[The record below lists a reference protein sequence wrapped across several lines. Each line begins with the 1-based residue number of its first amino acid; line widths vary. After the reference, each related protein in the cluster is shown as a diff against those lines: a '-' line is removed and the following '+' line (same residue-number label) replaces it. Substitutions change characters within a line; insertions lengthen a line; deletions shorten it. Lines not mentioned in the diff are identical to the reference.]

1 MPITE
6 QVSRI
11 LAFYDGER
19 PGVKANLARL
29 LMHGRMAGSGK
40 LVILPVDQGFE
51 HGPARSFAPNP
62 PAYDPQYVFEL
73 AVEAQLSA
81 LAAPFGLLAAGADR
95 FAGAVPL
102 ILKANSANSF
112 AMNDDQAI
120 TGTVRDALELG
131 CSAIGF
137 TIYPGADAQYAMFEE
152 VRASA
157 AEARASGL
165 AVIVWAY
172 PRGGKL
178 SKAGETALDV
188 VAYSAHMAAL
198 LGAHII
204 KVKLPSA
211 HVEQEEAKSAYAGMG
226 IDFSVLS
233 NRVAHVVK
241 AAFDGRRIVVFSG
254 GPAKDSQALYDEVRA
269 IRAGGGQGSI
279 VGRNSFQRPRQ
290 EALAMLDTVIRIYL
304 GEAVGA

>member
-178 SKAGETALDV
+178 SKEGETALDV

-211 HVEQEEAKSAYAGMG
+211 HIEQEEAKAAYAGMG
-226 IDFSVLS
+226 VDFSLPG
-233 NRVAHVVK
+233 NRVAHVVR

-254 GPAKDSQALYDEVRA
+254 GASKDGKALFDEVRA
-269 IRAGGGQGSI
+269 IRAGGGYGSI
-279 VGRNSFQRPRQ
+279 MGRNSFQRPRQ
-290 EALAMLDTVIRIYL
+290 EALSMLDQVIRIYL
-304 GEAVGA
+304 GEGAGG